1 MPPRPADAAA
11 AARAQLALL
20 EAWLKAHHP
29 ESVLIPCKPDT
40 KQVSEQASERRPPL
54 PRALT
59 PERAARVPAR

>member
-40 KQVSEQASERRPPL
+40 KQVSALGLSERATERASETRR
-54 PRALT
+54 R
-59 PERAARVPAR
+59 